1 MDLSNQMLIA
11 TKSSK
16 IDITQESVTASLAK
30 KFSKVFKNGDIV
42 FLYGEIGVGK
52 TTFVKYLINSFQQ
65 KNKNQK
71 TEVTSPTFSILNE
84 YQIKNLT
91 INHFDL
97 FRLNKSNELKNI
109 GLFENYKKTLTLIE
123 WPEKIENKPI
133 KKYEFFFKY
142 DHKTGK
148 RFLNITRNGLNLNI

>member
-1 MDLSNQMLIA
+1 MPIA

-65 KNKNQK
+65 KNKDQK

-84 YQIKNLT
+84 YQLKNLT

-97 FRLNKSNELKNI
+97 FRTTVYCGI
-109 GLFENYKKTLTLIE
+109 IIE
-123 WPEKIENKPI
+123 CSRPNQSYVRQLLRMTMTIFCTCILHETSTSPRS
-133 KKYEFFFKY
+133 Y
-142 DHKTGK
+142 
-148 RFLNITRNGLNLNI
+148 TRLA

>member
-1 MDLSNQMLIA
+1 MPIA

-65 KNKNQK
+65 KNKDQK
-71 TEVTSPTFSILNE
+71 TEVTNVKQSNFFMTLKYYFIL
-84 YQIKNLT
+84 
-91 INHFDL
+91 
-97 FRLNKSNELKNI
+97 SS
-109 GLFENYKKTLTLIE
+109 
-123 WPEKIENKPI
+123 KII
-133 KKYEFFFKY
+133 
-142 DHKTGK
+142 
-148 RFLNITRNGLNLNI
+148 L

>member
-1 MDLSNQMLIA
+1 MPIA
-11 TKSSK
+11 IRNSK
-16 IDITQESVTASLAK
+16 IDISSEETTRELGK
-30 KFSKVFKNGDIV
+30 KFSNFLKGGEII

-65 KNKNQK
+65 KNKDQK

-84 YQIKNLT
+84 YQLKSLT

-123 WPEKIENKPI
+123 WPEKIENKPS

-148 RFLNITRNGLNLNI
+148 RFLNILRNGLNLNL